1 MENQYSF
8 KQIIKIAAPIS
19 VAILIPQLSFL
30 TNTAFLGRLGASE
43 LGVNALSGV
52 FYLLLSMLGYG
63 LTSGIQVQMSRRIG
77 EGDHAGL
84 VSLLKHSIVLVLCF
98 SFALMLIASF
108 LVPYLYD
115 VVLHNATNRYLNQAF
130 FKIRIWGLPFLML
143 THLFNTFFI
152 SINNTT
158 SLIWG
163 SLLSTLTNILFDYLL
178 IFGHAGMPAL
188 GIEGAAYASVFAA
201 VAQLSTT
208 DITIITYGAG
218 VHWALEYQQQNKNIS
233 LHILDLRT
241 LLPLDYSAI
250 QYAVSVTGKVLIL
263 HEDSMFGGLGGEI
276 SAWISEHCFE
286 NLDAPILRCTSLDT
300 PIPFNMD
307 LEKNYLA
314 KSRLDECIER
324 LMSY

>member
-115 VVLHNATNRYLNQAF
+115 VVLHDATNRYLNQAF

-152 SINNTT
+152 
-158 SLIWG
+158 
-163 SLLSTLTNILFDYLL
+163 
-178 IFGHAGMPAL
+178 
-188 GIEGAAYASVFAA
+188 
-201 VAQLSTT
+201 
-208 DITIITYGAG
+208 
-218 VHWALEYQQQNKNIS
+218 
-233 LHILDLRT
+233 
-241 LLPLDYSAI
+241 
-250 QYAVSVTGKVLIL
+250 
-263 HEDSMFGGLGGEI
+263 
-276 SAWISEHCFE
+276 
-286 NLDAPILRCTSLDT
+286 
-300 PIPFNMD
+300 
-307 LEKNYLA
+307 
-314 KSRLDECIER
+314 
-324 LMSY
+324 